1 MLFADGVHRFHE
13 NKKVPPIPHHYFTLT
28 LTSAKVA
35 EFDSAAAMKRGQQD
49 RVVLGKEVLFD
60 QMVTVWGENVYTCQN
75 VGSFS

>member
-13 NKKVPPIPHHYFTLT
+13 NKKVAPIPHHYFTLT

-35 EFDSAAAMKRGQQD
+35 EFDSEAAMKRGQQD

-60 QMVTVWGENVYTCQN
+60 QDGDRI
-75 VGSFS
+75 G